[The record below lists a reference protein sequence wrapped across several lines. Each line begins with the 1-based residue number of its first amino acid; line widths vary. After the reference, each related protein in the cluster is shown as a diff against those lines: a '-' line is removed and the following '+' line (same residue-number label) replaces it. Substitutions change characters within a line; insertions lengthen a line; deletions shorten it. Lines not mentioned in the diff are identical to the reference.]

1 MSRLKVGLDHTLQV
15 NRWRKSLFGYNCA
28 NYQQHAFVCLSHRFE
43 KLAGSFTH
51 SAYHQFLLDL
61 TKLRF

>member
-15 NRWRKSLFGYNCA
+15 NRCRESLFGYNFA
-28 NYQQHAFVCLSHRFE
+28 NYQQLAFVCLSHRFE

-51 SAYHQFLLDL
+51 FTYHQFLLDL
-61 TKLRF
+61 TNLRF